1 MPRCPAPVASLRRVE
16 PDLASLLA
24 SGERAAFHGPPSA
37 AVVDLERAVG
47 VAQRD
52 GRRAEVAAAAWLL
65 GVALS
70 AGGRYGGGLRVLVP
84 LVEAGEGAE
93 AGELA
98 PELRLFAS
106 LAASTAASVHRG
118 LGRHDAAAEL
128 DQRGLALA
136 DAPGEASFDALLG
149 LTADAVGCGDLALA
163 EQRVVAAEAV
173 LDGHGGDWWRQRVRM
188 DWARAEIALLAER
201 PHDAILAAAGAVSGA
216 EAARAPRHVAKGLL
230 FQGVAELQ
238 SGSEDALATLRRGA
252 GLAEGLAA
260 LPLVWQS
267 RALIGALLGGEDS
280 AEGARSLAAARSAVL
295 TMAADLPGDLREQW
309 LARPNVSALL
319 QG

>member
-1 MPRCPAPVASLRRVE
+1 VE

-24 SGERAAFHGPPSA
+24 SGERAAFHGPPGA
-37 AVVDLERAVG
+37 AVGDLERAVG

-70 AGGRYGGGLRVLVP
+70 ASGRYGGGLRVLEP
-84 LVEAGEGAE
+84 LIEAGEGADVD
-93 AGELA
+93 ELA

-118 LGRHDAAAEL
+118 LGRHDAAAAL
-128 DQRGLALA
+128 DHRGLALS
-136 DAPGEASFDALLG
+136 DSPGEATFDCLLG
-149 LTADAVGCGDLALA
+149 LASDSVGAGELADARERLVQSEVLLDQHGD
-163 EQRVVAAEAV
+163 
-173 LDGHGGDWWRQRVRM
+173 DWWRQRVRLG
-188 DWARAEIALLAER
+188 WARAEIALLAEQ

-238 SGSEDALATLRRGA
+238 SGSEDAIATLRRAA

-260 LPLVWQS
+260 LPLIWQA
-267 RALIGALLGGEDS
+267 RALIGALLGGEES
-280 AEGARSLAAARSAVL
+280 SEGARSLATARSAVL
-295 TMAADLPGDLREQW
+295 TMAGDLPQELRDEW

-319 QG
+319 EG

>member
-1 MPRCPAPVASLRRVE
+1 VE

-24 SGERAAFHGPPSA
+24 SGERAAFHGPPGA
-37 AVVDLERAVG
+37 AVGDLERAVG

-70 AGGRYGGGLRVLVP
+70 ASGRYGGGLRVLVP
-84 LVEAGEGAE
+84 LIEAGEGADVDE
-93 AGELA
+93 MA

-118 LGRHDAAAEL
+118 LGRHEAATEL
-128 DQRGLALA
+128 DQRGLALT
-136 DAPGEASFDALLG
+136 DGPGEATFDSLLG
-149 LTADAVGCGDLALA
+149 LASDAVGAGDLDQAQQRFA
-163 EQRVVAAEAV
+163 QSEAIVEQ
-173 LDGHGGDWWRQRVRM
+173 HGGDWWRQRVRL

-201 PHDAILAAAGAVSGA
+201 PHDAILAAAGAVNGA
-216 EAARAPRHVAKGLL
+216 EAARAPRHVAKSLL

-238 SGSEDALATLRRGA
+238 SGSEDAIATLRRAA

-260 LPLVWQS
+260 LPLIWQA
-267 RALIGALLGGEDS
+267 RALIGALLGGGDDS
-280 AEGARSLAAARSAVL
+280 AEGARSLATARSAVL
-295 TMAADLPGDLREQW
+295 TMAGDLPQDLRDEW

-319 QG
+319 EG

>member
-1 MPRCPAPVASLRRVE
+1 VE

-24 SGERAAFHGPPSA
+24 SGERAAFHGPPGA
-37 AVVDLERAVG
+37 AVGDLERAVG

-70 AGGRYGGGLRVLVP
+70 ASGRYGGGLRVLEP
-84 LVEAGEGAE
+84 LIEAGEGADVD
-93 AGELA
+93 ELA
-98 PELRLFAS
+98 PELRLFGS

-118 LGRHDAAAEL
+118 LGRHDAAAVL
-128 DQRGLALA
+128 DHRGLALS
-136 DAPGEASFDALLG
+136 DAPGEATFDCLLG
-149 LTADAVGCGDLALA
+149 LASDSVGMGELADARERLAQSEVVLGQHGD
-163 EQRVVAAEAV
+163 
-173 LDGHGGDWWRQRVRM
+173 DWWRQRVRLG
-188 DWARAEIALLAER
+188 WARAEIALLAEQ

-238 SGSEDALATLRRGA
+238 SGSEDAIATLRRAA

-260 LPLVWQS
+260 LPLIWQA
-267 RALIGALLGGEDS
+267 RALIGALLGGEES
-280 AEGARSLAAARSAVL
+280 AEGARSLGTARSAVL
-295 TMAADLPGDLREQW
+295 TIAGDLPQDLRDEW

-319 QG
+319 EG

>member
-1 MPRCPAPVASLRRVE
+1 VE

-24 SGERAAFHGPPSA
+24 SGERAAFHGPPGA
-37 AVVDLERAVG
+37 AVGDLERAVG

-84 LVEAGEGAE
+84 LIEAGEGSDL
-93 AGELA
+93 GELG
-98 PELRLFAS
+98 PELRLFGS

-118 LGRHDAAAEL
+118 LGRHDAAAVL
-128 DQRGLALA
+128 DERGLALT
-136 DAPGEASFDALLG
+136 DGPGEATFDCLLG
-149 LTADAVGCGDLALA
+149 LASDAVGSGELEAA
-163 EQRVVAAEAV
+163 EERFAAAEAV
-173 LDGHGGDWWRQRVRM
+173 IDGHGGDWWRQRVRL
-188 DWARAEIALLAER
+188 DWTRAEIALLADR

-238 SGSEDALATLRRGA
+238 SGSEDAVATLRRA
-252 GLAEGLAA
+252 ASLAEGLSA

-267 RALIGALLGGEDS
+267 RALVGALLGGEEG
-280 AEGARSLAAARSAVL
+280 AEGARSLASARSAVL
-295 TMAADLPGDLREQW
+295 TMAADLPPDLREQW

-319 QG
+319 EG

>member
-1 MPRCPAPVASLRRVE
+1 ME

-24 SGERAAFHGPPSA
+24 SGERAAFHGPPGA
-37 AVVDLERAVG
+37 AVSDLERAVG

-70 AGGRYGGGLRVLVP
+70 ASGRYGGGLRVLEP
-84 LVEAGEGAE
+84 LIEAGEGADVD
-93 AGELA
+93 ELG

-118 LGRHDAAAEL
+118 LGRHEAATIL
-128 DQRGLALA
+128 DNRGLALT
-136 DAPGEASFDALLG
+136 DSPGEATFDCLLG
-149 LTADAVGCGDLALA
+149 LAADAVGSGQLEEAEGRLA
-163 EQRVVAAEAV
+163 ESEAV
-173 LDGHGGDWWRQRVRM
+173 LEQHGGDWWRQRVRLG
-188 DWARAEIALLAER
+188 WTRAEVALLAER
-201 PHDAILAAAGAVSGA
+201 PHDAILAAAGSVAGA

-238 SGSEDALATLRRGA
+238 SGSDDAIATLRRAA

-260 LPLVWQS
+260 LPLIWQA
-267 RALIGALLGGEDS
+267 RALIGALLGGEES
-280 AEGARSLAAARSAVL
+280 TEGARSLATARSAVL
-295 TMAADLPGDLREQW
+295 TMAGDLPPDLRDEW

-319 QG
+319 EG

>member
-1 MPRCPAPVASLRRVE
+1 VE

-24 SGERAAFHGPPSA
+24 SGERAAFHGPPGA
-37 AVVDLERAVG
+37 AVGDLERAVG

-70 AGGRYGGGLRVLVP
+70 ASGRYGGGLRVLEP
-84 LVEAGEGAE
+84 LIEAGEGADVD
-93 AGELA
+93 ELA
-98 PELRLFAS
+98 PELRLFGS

-118 LGRHDAAAEL
+118 LGRHDAAAVL
-128 DQRGLALA
+128 DHRGLTLT
-136 DAPGEASFDALLG
+136 DAPGEATFDCLLG
-149 LTADAVGCGDLALA
+149 LASDAVGAGELADAQERLA
-163 EQRVVAAEAV
+163 QSEAV
-173 LDGHGGDWWRQRVRM
+173 LDQHGDDWWRQRVRLG
-188 DWARAEIALLAER
+188 WARAEIALLAER

-238 SGSEDALATLRRGA
+238 SGSEDAIATLRRAA

-260 LPLVWQS
+260 LPLIWQA

-280 AEGARSLAAARSAVL
+280 SEGARSLATARSAVL
-295 TMAADLPGDLREQW
+295 TMAGDLPQDLRDEW

-319 QG
+319 EG